1 MVTTP
6 FLEIEKT
13 SAERP
18 FKIDFS
24 RGHNN
29 LKILLVE
36 IGGRNKTTPSF
47 IYVAYQPSSNE
58 IEKLEWLENFKNL
71 LADFYLKWKG
81 VFIVTGDFNIDLP
94 SDPKEPTRDI
104 RTCYTPFLYTNTSQ
118 KLQQKTRR

>member
-1 MVTTP
+1 MFVPTKLRLNKWLLLR

-58 IEKLEWLENFKNL
+58 IEKLE
-71 LADFYLKWKG
+71 
-81 VFIVTGDFNIDLP
+81 
-94 SDPKEPTRDI
+94 
-104 RTCYTPFLYTNTSQ
+104 
-118 KLQQKTRR
+118 